1 MDVKRL
7 EIFIK
12 ILETKSLSK
21 TAAAFGMAQ
30 PSVSASLKT
39 LEDSI
44 GYKLFDR
51 TPRSVKPLPQ
61 ALILAPY
68 ARSVLE
74 TLGEAAWALGSQSGG
89 PKESLVV
96 GASSLPAMAILPEA
110 LSAFTSMYPNVHIK
124 LKAGESESV
133 IRRVNDGELDIGLVG
148 LRHVSPELGTEI
160 IAHDDLSLLAT
171 EAMCERLG
179 SRPTTL
185 EEITGWP
192 LIMREDGS
200 GTKAAFLKAFAKRPD
215 LLPKLTIAAEVEGL
229 LPALALA
236 RAGLGAAVISGLA
249 ARAPWILPG
258 MKLVPLDFMGGG
270 RNFYLI
276 RRKSQPPSPVVKEFV
291 RTIKRLS
298 AKAAGGEKT

>member
-7 EIFIK
+7 EIFLK

-21 TAAAFGMAQ
+21 TAAACGMAQ

-51 TPRSVKPLPQ
+51 TPRAVKPLPQ

-74 TLGEAAWALGSQSGG
+74 TLSEAAWALGSQSGG

-96 GASSLPAMAILPEA
+96 GTSSIPAMAILPEA
-110 LSAFTSMYPNVHIK
+110 LSAFKSIYPNVHIK
-124 LKAGESESV
+124 LKAGESESI
-133 IRRVNDGELDIGLVG
+133 IRRVTDGEFDVGLVG
-148 LRHVSPELGTEI
+148 LRHVSPDLSSEI

-171 EAMCERLG
+171 DEMCGRMG
-179 SRPTTL
+179 PRPTTL
-185 EEITGWP
+185 EEVAGWP

-200 GTKAAFLKAFAKRPD
+200 GTKAAFFKAFARRPE
-215 LLPKLTIAAEVEGL
+215 LLPRLAIAAEVEGL

-236 RAGLGAAVISGLA
+236 RAGLGAVVISGLA
-249 ARAPWILPG
+249 ARASWLLNE
-258 MKLVPLDFMGGG
+258 MKLIPLNFMGAG
-270 RNFYLI
+270 RNFYLV
-276 RRKSQPPSPVVKEFV
+276 RRKSHQPSPVVKEFIK
-291 RTIKRLS
+291 TIKNLQANTDKR
-298 AKAAGGEKT
+298 

>member
-7 EIFIK
+7 EIFLK

-21 TAAAFGMAQ
+21 TAAALGLAQ

-51 TPRSVKPLPQ
+51 TPRAVKPLPQ

-68 ARSVLE
+68 ARRVLE
-74 TLGEAAWALGSQSGG
+74 TLGEAAWALGSQGGG

-96 GASSLPAMAILPEA
+96 GASSLPAMTIAPEA
-110 LSAFTSMYPNVHIK
+110 LKAFKSLYPNVHIK

-133 IRRVNDGELDIGLVG
+133 IRRVNDGEFDIGLVG
-148 LRHVSPELGTEI
+148 LRHLSPELRTEI
-160 IAHDDLSLLAT
+160 IAHDDLCLLA
-171 EAMCERLG
+171 AGGMCDRLG
-179 SRPTTL
+179 SPPASL
-185 EEITGWP
+185 EEIADWP

-215 LLPKLTIAAEVEGL
+215 LLPKLSIAAEVEGL

-236 RAGLGAAVISGLA
+236 RAGLGAVIISGLA
-249 ARAPWILPG
+249 AYASWILSE
-258 MKLVPLDFMGGG
+258 MRLIPLDFLGIG
-270 RNFYLI
+270 RNFYLV
-276 RRKSQPPSPVVKEFV
+276 RRKSNRPSPLMKEFI
-291 RTIKRLS
+291 RTVKSLP
-298 AKAAGGEKT
+298 AHGGKE